1 MDNSQADPMT
11 AETTMK
17 AVMGEVPGYVVG
29 TMFSNRRETFNAGVH
44 RQIQAGIAGH
54 EAKGAESIVVSG
66 GYEDDEDN
74 GDTIVY
80 TGQGGNDPNTRKQVA
95 DQELRRGNLALA
107 KSCTEGLPVRVI
119 RGAGGDPQHSPA
131 TGFRYDGL
139 YYVQDFWQDKGKSG
153 YRIWR
158 FRLVREPDEP
168 TIPPQLAKSP
178 ALRRDVYVQRLVR
191 NTITVSRVKGL
202 YNHSC
207 QICGLQ
213 IETPIGPYAEGTHIR
228 PMGRPH
234 DGPDVAGNILCLCPN
249 DHVRF
254 IYGEL
259 VIEDDLRIV
268 DRSGNIVSTL
278 RVAPGHSIGRE
289 FLEYHRAHYRLAR
302 VDSEG

>member
-1 MDNSQADPMT
+1 MDNSQADPVT

-17 AVMGEVPGYVVG
+17 EVIGKVLGYAEG
-29 TMFSNRRETFNAGVH
+29 ALFANRREAFNAGVH

-54 EAKGAESIVVSG
+54 EASGAESIVVSG
-66 GYEDDEDN
+66 GYEDDEDS

-80 TGQGGNDPNTRKQVA
+80 TGQGGNDPNTRKQIA

-119 RGAGGDPQHSPA
+119 RGAGGDPHHSPT

-139 YYVQDFWQDKGKSG
+139 YYVQDFWQDTGKSG

-168 TIPPQLAKSP
+168 ISPPQLAVSP
-178 ALRRDVYVQRLVR
+178 MARREVFVQRLVR
-191 NTITVSRVKGL
+191 NTTTVSHVKSL

-207 QICGLQ
+207 QICELQ

-234 DGPDVAGNILCLCPN
+234 DGPDVAENILCLCPN

-259 VIEDDLRIV
+259 VIEDNLCIV
-268 DRSGNIVSTL
+268 DRSGRIVGTL
-278 RVAPGHSIGRE
+278 RVAPGHSIGQE
-289 FLEYHRAHYRLAR
+289 FLKYHRMHYRPDR
-302 VDSEG
+302 VAP